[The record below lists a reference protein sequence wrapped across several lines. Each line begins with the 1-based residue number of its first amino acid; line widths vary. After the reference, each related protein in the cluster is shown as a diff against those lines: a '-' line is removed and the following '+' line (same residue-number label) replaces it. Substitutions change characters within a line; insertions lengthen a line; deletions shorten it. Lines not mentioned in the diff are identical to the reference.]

1 MVCLSPPELPDK
13 DLLAYLDG
21 DAGQS
26 VVAHVERCAH
36 CRERARQLAHFQ
48 SRLTAN
54 LYRLACPSTAELGEY
69 HLDLLPEQQK
79 ASLAQHVTDCPHC
92 SREIAELEIYMEQLA
107 PDVAFSSVERIKARI
122 AQLVGA
128 ATGPCDIGRP
138 ALAGI
143 RGEDAGPYI
152 YEAGPVQITLE
163 IQEQSERADHVILGL
178 IAGVEPDPLQIHVW
192 RDEERIARVPVDEL
206 GNFVIP
212 GLSPGTYQ
220 LIITGLEE
228 EIHVQSLEV

>member
-21 DAGQS
+21 EAGQS
-26 VVAHVERCAH
+26 VVAHLERCAH
-36 CRERARQLAHFQ
+36 CRERARQLAQFQ

-54 LYRLACPSTAELGEY
+54 LYRLACPSPTELGE
-69 HLDLLPEQQK
+69 HHMDLLPEQQK
-79 ASLAQHVTDCPHC
+79 ASVAQHLSECPHC
-92 SREIAELEIYMEQLA
+92 SREITELEAYLEQLT
-107 PDVAFSSVERIKARI
+107 PDVALSRVERVKARI

-128 ATGPCDIGRP
+128 VGSPRDSGWP
-138 ALAGI
+138 AYAGI
-143 RGEDAGPYI
+143 RGEDEGPYV
-152 YEAGPVQITLE
+152 YEAGPAQITIE

-178 IAGVEPDPLQIHVW
+178 ITGVEPDSLQIYVW
-192 RDEERIARVPVDEL
+192 RGEERIARVPVDEL
-206 GNFVIP
+206 GNFVIS
-212 GLSPGTYQ
+212 GLSSGTYQ